1 MKDIL
6 NIEVKITDTNK
17 TYLLKIDTIKN
28 LADIYGE
35 YDTDDFDYHFET
47 QSILLIKLVDEL
59 GGIRVDDSK
68 IDGKKALE
76 LTSQGKFIK
85 VVKAIVKA
93 IENRN
98 LFMTITSLFRK
109 LKKYIKTDLSFGD
122 LVRLILSET
131 IDLDKWKLEI
141 H

>member
-35 YDTDDFDYHFET
+35 YEIRDFDYHFET